1 MIMRRGNVENESRLE
16 KTIQLLGQ
24 KYSFFD
30 INERMLITPLS
41 KQIFTVIS
49 FCNCFSSNKTTFAKI
64 NILKEL
70 YRDPINFVLKKYKT
84 NFSDKK
90 KYQMN
95 IRKTLG
101 QLEWIFYRDS
111 HRFTALKKEYNI
123 DSAKP
128 RVAKR
133 ITFED
138 ITAIRGYVEMEIS
151 ETFTKIIKE
160 NNVDLDPLT
169 LPVMTGG
176 DSNIMSLMGGGSDE

>member
-1 MIMRRGNVENESRLE
+1 VENETRLE

-24 KYSFFD
+24 KYSYFD

-41 KQIFTVIS
+41 KQLFTVIS
-49 FCNCFSSNKTTFAKI
+49 FCNCFNDNGETVKHI
-64 NILKEL
+64 DELKEL
-70 YRDPINFVLKKYKT
+70 YRDPITYVLKKYKT

-90 KYQMN
+90 KYQIS

-111 HRFTALKKEYNI
+111 HRFTALKKEYSI

-128 RVAKR
+128 KIHKR
-133 ITFED
+133 ILFED

-151 ETFTKIIKE
+151 EIFTKIIKE
-160 NNVDLDPLT
+160 NNVDLDPLN
-169 LPVMTGG
+169 LPKIEGG
-176 DSNIMSLMGGGSDE
+176 DSIFNLMDGGSNE